1 MVASLFELG
10 DDDIKEHFLQ
20 DPLRFRSLMLHHVS
34 LTILQEL
41 VQYDF
46 GELSQVFLE
55 CKNRIDRLRV
65 LILVGDLLWRRI
77 RHNHV
82 DQGTEESSDLVCSKR
97 VFSLNLF
104 VLLERFEDVLFGKD
118 VIQEDADVVHRVQ
131 LSPQVIYIDDFFSL
145 GLL

>member
-1 MVASLFELG
+1 M
-10 DDDIKEHFLQ
+10 
-20 DPLRFRSLMLHHVS
+20 
-34 LTILQEL
+34 
-41 VQYDF
+41 
-46 GELSQVFLE
+46 
-55 CKNRIDRLRV
+55 
-65 LILVGDLLWRRI
+65 
-77 RHNHV
+77 

-131 LSPQVIYIDDFFSL
+131 LSSQVIYIDDFFSL

>member
-1 MVASLFELG
+1 M
-10 DDDIKEHFLQ
+10 
-20 DPLRFRSLMLHHVS
+20 
-34 LTILQEL
+34 
-41 VQYDF
+41 
-46 GELSQVFLE
+46 
-55 CKNRIDRLRV
+55 
-65 LILVGDLLWRRI
+65 
-77 RHNHV
+77 
-82 DQGTEESSDLVCSKR
+82 DQGTEKSSDLISSKS

>member
-1 MVASLFELG
+1 M
-10 DDDIKEHFLQ
+10 
-20 DPLRFRSLMLHHVS
+20 
-34 LTILQEL
+34 
-41 VQYDF
+41 
-46 GELSQVFLE
+46 
-55 CKNRIDRLRV
+55 
-65 LILVGDLLWRRI
+65 
-77 RHNHV
+77 
-82 DQGTEESSDLVCSKR
+82 DQGTEESSDLVCSKS

>member
-1 MVASLFELG
+1 M
-10 DDDIKEHFLQ
+10 
-20 DPLRFRSLMLHHVS
+20 
-34 LTILQEL
+34 
-41 VQYDF
+41 
-46 GELSQVFLE
+46 
-55 CKNRIDRLRV
+55 
-65 LILVGDLLWRRI
+65 
-77 RHNHV
+77 

-104 VLLERFEDVLFGKD
+104 VLLERFEDVFFRKD